1 MEGKNYDPREK
12 LIVALDTSDEER
24 LKYLVEKLDE
34 NVIYYKVGLEQYLSS
49 RGKVLDYLRNKNKM
63 VFLDLKFHDIPN
75 TMAAAARVAV
85 SEGVWMFN
93 IHVTGI
99 SGMKMVLEAAKDEAE
114 KQGIKKPLIIG
125 VTVLTSLDADDL
137 RQLGIE
143 YTPAETVLK
152 KAVLAEKAGL
162 DGVVSSAREAKAIK
176 ESCSNSFVTVC
187 PGVRPDW
194 ASKGDQKRVMTPGM
208 AFREGADY
216 LVIGRPIT
224 KAEEPEKAVGK
235 ILDEMKVNIKSLEI
249 SK

>member
-1 MEGKNYDPREK
+1 MEVKYLDPREK

-24 LKYLVEKLDE
+24 LLYLVQELDE

-49 RGKVLDYLRNKNKM
+49 RGKVQDYLRDKNKK

-99 SGMKMVLEAAKDEAE
+99 NGMKMVVDATYDEAE
-114 KQGIKKPLIIG
+114 KLGIKKPLIIG
-125 VTVLTSLDADDL
+125 VTVLTSLDAEDL
-137 RQLGIE
+137 GQLGID

-152 KAVLAEKAGL
+152 RAMLAERAGL
-162 DGVVSSAREAKAIK
+162 DGVVSSAREAKSIK
-176 ESCSNSFVTVC
+176 ESCSNSFITVC

-194 ASKGDQKRVMTPGM
+194 AGKGDQKRVMTPGE
-208 AFREGADY
+208 AVREGADY
-216 LVIGRPIT
+216 LVIGRPVT
-224 KAEEPEKAVGK
+224 KAEEPEKAVIK
-235 ILDEMKVNIKSLEI
+235 ILEEMKGAL
-249 SK
+249 